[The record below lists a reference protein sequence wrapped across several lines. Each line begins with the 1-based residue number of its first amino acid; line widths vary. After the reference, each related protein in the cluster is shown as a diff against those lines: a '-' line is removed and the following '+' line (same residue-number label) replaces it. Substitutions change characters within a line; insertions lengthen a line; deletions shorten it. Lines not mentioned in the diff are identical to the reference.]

1 MWLWQSHL
9 VPVNPSQTLWDRQPS
24 QHFAQFSVILQQL
37 GVPSL
42 HVTLAGIIGTPQ
54 YTDCSNQL
62 LPLSAV
68 ADAGYQSA
76 HWTKR
81 TRRSIPPARAALARK
96 RNRQNQSARR
106 TRTPTALKVRRCAA
120 KGGGEGKRK
129 GEGEGFFLGSA
140 LLKELA
146 ENSKEANKVRTT
158 RTETSRQRQAPTHPA
173 LLACGIGS
181 RQASSQTTL
190 HTKWT
195 TS

>member
-9 VPVNPSQTLWDRQPS
+9 VPVYPSQTLWDRQPS
-24 QHFAQFSVILQQL
+24 QHFAQFLVILQQL

-96 RNRQNQSARR
+96 RHRQNQSARR
-106 TRTPTALKVRRCAA
+106 TRTGSLCRSAPWLDPPHPHVPPTQT
-120 KGGGEGKRK
+120 RK
-129 GEGEGFFLGSA
+129 GRWRYRGA
-140 LLKELA
+140 ATANLL
-146 ENSKEANKVRTT
+146 
-158 RTETSRQRQAPTHPA
+158 H
-173 LLACGIGS
+173 
-181 RQASSQTTL
+181 
-190 HTKWT
+190 
-195 TS
+195 